1 MFPVEF
7 PLQQPIDVLISRF
20 ASGEVE
26 YQLSD
31 AIFNQKLGTNRIFV
45 LFLGQLHFLA
55 VKSLHGNKP
64 FMHMDINPICC
75 KHRSYICCSILLQF
89 ISVVLIVWI
98 VTESFDISFSSGQ
111 LSMWLLFR
119 SGPLVCSNAAVV
131 SNHLKVSEIS

>member
-1 MFPVEF
+1 MFGTLKWVPKRLQGLSSWIPGIAWTSTKGIEQLWFLDVSCGI

-55 VKSLHGNKP
+55 VK
-64 FMHMDINPICC
+64 
-75 KHRSYICCSILLQF
+75 
-89 ISVVLIVWI
+89 
-98 VTESFDISFSSGQ
+98 
-111 LSMWLLFR
+111 
-119 SGPLVCSNAAVV
+119 
-131 SNHLKVSEIS
+131 